1 MGVPFLCDVM
11 SHVLTIRFPDTSGN
25 RMPTVPDQY
34 VENRYKIDFGVHLT
48 FESGTIRQPDSF
60 PPFELTYPVFGFTR
74 SLNTLTLYCL
84 TLFFQSIIAKATA
97 MVPTKNRTL
106 EM

>member
-1 MGVPFLCDVM
+1 MFFQNLFDQEFQGYL
-11 SHVLTIRFPDTSGN
+11 VLGDRQASIT
-25 RMPTVPDQY
+25 
-34 VENRYKIDFGVHLT
+34 YKIPANKNAQT
-48 FESGTIRQPDSF
+48 KQIAWNSGPYDLS
-60 PPFELTYPVFGFTR
+60 